1 MPFTPFHL
9 GPALLVKGLAPRHFS
24 WIAFVGSQVV
34 IDSEPLYY
42 MLRREF
48 PLHRTLHTFAGATL
62 AGIAAGL
69 AMIGLRVL
77 LGKALEASKEDSTAP
92 LKLMRSEISNTGI
105 LAGALVGGL
114 SHPFLDGIMHTDIRP
129 FAPWSDA
136 NPLLHVINIGLLH
149 LLCLLSGM
157 LGAGILVWGQ
167 LRTGRSK

>member
-1 MPFTPFHL
+1 M
-9 GPALLVKGLAPRHFS
+9 
-24 WIAFVGSQVV
+24 GSQVV

-48 PLHRTLHTFAGATL
+48 PLHRTLHTFAGATV
-62 AGIAAGL
+62 AGVAAAI

-77 LGKALEASKEDSTAP
+77 LGKALASKKYSTAP
-92 LKLMRSEISNTGI
+92 LKFMGSEISNAGI

-136 NPLLHVINIGLLH
+136 NPLLHVINLGFLH

-157 LGAGILVWGQ
+157 LGAGILVWGR
-167 LRTGRSK
+167 LRSGRSK